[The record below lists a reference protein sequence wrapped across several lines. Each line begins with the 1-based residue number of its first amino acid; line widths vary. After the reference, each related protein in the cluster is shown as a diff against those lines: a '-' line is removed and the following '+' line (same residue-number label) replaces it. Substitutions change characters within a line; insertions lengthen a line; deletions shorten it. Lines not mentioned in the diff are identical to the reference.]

1 MTWNYAYTP
10 QIWPPAFTVLVLIAL
25 AVYSYRRRSVPGAL
39 PFAFAVLFGGLWMTG
54 TSLEVAAVDLSGK
67 FFWVEFQAVWFL
79 PIATTITLFFL
90 EYAWP
95 GRWLTRRNLALLSI
109 PCLLNIGMILTN
121 DLHHLIWQGFAF
133 DGEVIPL
140 NGPANWIFLVY
151 AFGSTIVNLV
161 VLGWLF
167 IRSPQHR
174 WPAAL
179 MAVGQIGVRVVIGLG
194 LFQAIQSNSLIEVIG
209 FWFQIPMYMIA
220 LFGFRI
226 LNPIPLARQMVIEQL
241 RDGII
246 VIDPQGRVASLN
258 PAAEQILRTP
268 AKMAKGKAVR
278 ELLPVNLEGSL
289 ETPEE
294 TEIEFTLGAEQ
305 GQSGSPPRYCTLEI
319 SQLKDF
325 RGMEAGHLLLLRDV
339 TSRKQAEAALNET
352 REIQRLIYEKSFD
365 GISIY
370 EEVPD
375 EDKRILVD
383 CNERYCQM
391 AGRSKEELLAI
402 QDTREIQRSEHPSE
416 DSDRASVIAEQAFSG
431 VFSWVRPDGK
441 PNIIEYNAA
450 PIRVGERFYTIG
462 VDRDIT
468 ESRQT
473 QAQILEQ
480 QRVLATL
487 TEGERLGRELHDSLG
502 QVLGFASLK
511 LGATR
516 KLVADGKLEKADDQM
531 EHLESILSDAH
542 ADVREYILN
551 LRTAPSRDQPFLATV
566 RHYLDGFRQNYGI
579 QVTLNVDEG
588 LGQSAFPPEAQ
599 VQVLRILQEALS
611 NARKHGQAH
620 CVQVSFAVEESLIR
634 IVIQDD
640 GQGFDVTQPAGEGH
654 YGLRFIR
661 ERAEGLGGRLS
672 VDSAPGLG
680 TRVEVEIPVNGPSAA
695 LRR

>member
-1 MTWNYAYTP
+1 MIWDFTYTP
-10 QIWPPAFTVLVLIAL
+10 QIWPPAFTALVLIAL
-25 AVYSYRRRSVPGAL
+25 AVYSFRRRSVPGAL
-39 PFAFAVLFGGLWMTG
+39 PFVIAVLLGALWMAG
-54 TSLEVAAVDLSGK
+54 ISLEVAAVDTSAK
-67 FFWVEFQAVWFL
+67 IFWAEFQIAWLL
-79 PIATTITLFFL
+79 PIATAVTCFL
-90 EYAWP
+90 LEFAWP
-95 GRWLTRRNLALLSI
+95 GHWLTRRNLALLAI

-121 DLHHLIWQGFAF
+121 DLHHLIWQGFVF
-133 DGEVIPL
+133 DGEVVQL
-140 NGPANWIFLVY
+140 NGPGNWIFLAY
-151 AFGSTIVNLV
+151 AYGLGVLNLV
-161 VLGWLF
+161 VLAWLF

-179 MAVGQIGVRVVIGLG
+179 IFVGLIGVRVVYALDV
-194 LFQAIQSNSLIEVIG
+194 FRVIHSALPVEMIA
-209 FWFQIPMYMIA
+209 FWFQIPMYVIA

-226 LNPIPLARQMVIEQL
+226 LNPIPLARQMVIDQMREGML
-241 RDGII
+241 VVDRS
-246 VIDPQGRVASLN
+246 GRVASLN
-258 PAAEQILRTP
+258 PAAEQILQIP
-268 AKMAKGKAVR
+268 AKIAKGSAAR
-278 ELLPVNLEGSL
+278 DLLPAYREGMR

-294 TEIEFTLGAEQ
+294 TEIEFTLGAGQ
-305 GQSGSPPRYCTLEI
+305 GQRGTPVRYCTLEI

-325 RGMEAGHLLLLRDV
+325 RGLEAGRLLLLRDV

-370 EEVPD
+370 EEFPD

-402 QDTREIQRSEHPSE
+402 QDTRLIQRSESPSE
-416 DSDRASVIAEQAFSG
+416 DADRAAVISEQAFSG
-431 VFSWVRPDGK
+431 VFSWIRPDGK

-450 PIRVGERFYTIG
+450 PIRVGERFFTIG
-462 VDRDIT
+462 VDRDVT

-531 EHLESILSDAH
+531 AALESILSGAH

-551 LRTAPSRDQPFLATV
+551 LRTAPSSDQPFLATV
-566 RHYLDGFRQNYGI
+566 RHYLDGFRQNYSI
-579 QVTLNVDEG
+579 QVTLNVDEN
-588 LGQSAFPPEAQ
+588 LGQSPFPPEAQ
-599 VQVLRILQEALS
+599 VQVFRILQEALS
-611 NARKHGQAH
+611 NARKHGQAR
-620 CVQVSFAVEESLIR
+620 CVRMSFAAEEGLVR
-634 IVIQDD
+634 MVIQDD
-640 GQGFDVTQPAGEGH
+640 GQGFDVTRPAGEGH

-672 VDSAPGLG
+672 VNSAPGQG
-680 TRVEVEIPVNGPSAA
+680 TRVEVEIPVNSEQ
-695 LRR
+695 